1 MTGQER
7 GARLQGP
14 GSKPLGT
21 RACMQ
26 RMPGCHGR
34 RGTSLSANSF
44 QAPMW
49 RHLAAQSRRVPGRN
63 QCSAPRQQHTAWV
76 RSIRTRLPA
85 CYLRARLLPGRMGR
99 AAPSAAHVE
108 PAQAR
113 QSTRLQLST
122 MCGAHAQTRRRG
134 RSAPAR
140 ALEGHHEQQLQL
152 RNWEKRGRS
161 TPRREVERPYSR
173 QAAARSNTQP
183 RRAIAAFSSNSPTLA
198 LGNLSEG

>member
-1 MTGQER
+1 MALRFG
-7 GARLQGP
+7 GP
-14 GSKPLGT
+14 GSSGAWHSCVHAAHAQLSLTPVHQPERRLLPGSSVEAAHCPVPPQT
-21 RACMQ
+21 RQEPKFGA
-26 RMPGCHGR
+26 HAAAY
-34 RGTSLSANSF
+34 SL
-44 QAPMW
+44 
-49 RHLAAQSRRVPGRN
+49 
-63 QCSAPRQQHTAWV
+63 V

-85 CYLRARLLPGRMGR
+85 CYLRARLAPGVLGR

-173 QAAARSNTQP
+173 QAAARSSTQP

-198 LGNLSEG
+198 LGNLREG

>member
-1 MTGQER
+1 
-7 GARLQGP
+7 
-14 GSKPLGT
+14 
-21 RACMQ
+21 
-26 RMPGCHGR
+26 
-34 RGTSLSANSF
+34 
-44 QAPMW
+44 MW

-63 QCSAPRQQHTAWV
+63 QCSAPRQQHTAWCAAFAQDYP
-76 RSIRTRLPA
+76 RATCEPD
-85 CYLRARLLPGRMGR
+85 CYLGDLAGQHLT
-99 AAPSAAHVE
+99 AAHVE

-173 QAAARSNTQP
+173 QAAARSSTQP

-198 LGNLSEG
+198 LGNLREG